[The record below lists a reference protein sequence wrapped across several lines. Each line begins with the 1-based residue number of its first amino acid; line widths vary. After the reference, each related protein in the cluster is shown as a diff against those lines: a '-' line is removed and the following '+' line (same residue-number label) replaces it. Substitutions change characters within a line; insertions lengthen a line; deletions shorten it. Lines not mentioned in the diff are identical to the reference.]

1 MKLGRIVR
9 QDSPGGVDFTALGEN
24 SLDTIA
30 IGPGGWRSGGKQRL
44 TRLVECPGGQ
54 AATAAVACARLGWR
68 TRYAG
73 AVGDD
78 AAAAVV
84 RAALITQGVEPVLV
98 ARTNAGT
105 RRAVVLVDE
114 ASGDRTVLEYR
125 ETSLDLQPGEIA
137 AEVFAN
143 ARVLLVDGCDP
154 PQSIHAARI
163 ARGADVRTIVDV
175 DQAGAA
181 VAELLRLI
189 DVIVVPEALLEALA
203 GVTGAGH
210 ALAAIGRETGAAA
223 VVATLGREGALGWC
237 RGHEVRAPGRAVAV
251 VDTTG
256 AGDAFRAGFAAGW
269 LGRAGADPDLA
280 DLLDDGNLV
289 ARLSC
294 RALGAQAGLP
304 SKAEVPA
311 HLRGGV

>member
-9 QDSPGGVDFTALGEN
+9 RTTPGGVDFAALGES

-30 IGPGGWRSGGKQRL
+30 VGPGGWRPGGKQRL
-44 TRLVECPGGQ
+44 SWLVECPGGQ

-78 AAAAVV
+78 TAAAVV
-84 RAALITQGVEPVLV
+84 RAALVAEGVELVLV
-98 ARTNAGT
+98 TRANAGT
-105 RRAVVLVDE
+105 RRAVVLVDQV
-114 ASGDRTVLEYR
+114 SGDRTVLERR

-137 AEVFAN
+137 SEVFTS
-143 ARVLLVDGCDP
+143 ARVLLVDGCDL

-163 ARGADVRTIVDV
+163 AREADVRTIVDV
-175 DQAGAA
+175 DHADAG
-181 VAELLRLI
+181 VAELLRLV
-189 DVIVVPEALLEALA
+189 DVIVVPEALAERLA
-203 GVTGAGH
+203 GVKGLGR
-210 ALAAIGRETGAAA
+210 ALGAIGHETGAAV
-223 VVATLGREGALGWC
+223 VVATLGQEGALGWC
-237 RGHEVRAPGRAVAV
+237 RNHEVRAPGRAVAV

-269 LGRAGADPDLA
+269 LGRAGTDPDLG

-289 ARLSC
+289 ASLSC

-304 SKAEVPA
+304 SRAEVPA
-311 HLRGGV
+311 CLRGGV